1 MQSGETTGQLSMY
14 VLHVPGGRERTARDL
29 IVKLLGELV
38 EECFVP
44 VGEVMRREGGTWVRT
59 EQLLFPGYVFV
70 TTGAIDRLARRL
82 SELPFYARVIGGDA
96 ERFVPLTVEEVA
108 WLTALTNVET
118 HVVEMSRGV
127 IEGDRVVVWSGPLRG
142 HEGDI
147 RKIDRHKR
155 VAYLDME
162 MFGRTKTIK
171 VGLEIVSKK

>member
-1 MQSGETTGQLSMY
+1 MQAGETTGQLSMY

-44 VGEVMRREGGTWVRT
+44 VGEVMRREGGAWVRT

-82 SELPFYARVIGGDA
+82 RELPFYARVIGGDA

-147 RKIDRHKR
+147 CKIDRHKR

>member
-1 MQSGETTGQLSMY
+1 MQAGETTGQLSMY

-29 IVKLLGELV
+29 IVKLLSDLV

-44 VGEVMRREGGTWVRT
+44 VGEVMRREGGAWVRA

-70 TTGAIDRLARRL
+70 VTGSVENLARRL
-82 SELPFYARVIGGDA
+82 RELPFYARVIGGDS
-96 ERFVPLTVEEVA
+96 EKFVPLTTEEVA

-142 HEGDI
+142 REGDI
-147 RKIDRHKR
+147 RRIDRHKR

>member
-1 MQSGETTGQLSMY
+1 MY

-29 IVKLLGELV
+29 IAKLLGDLV

-44 VGEVMRREGGTWVRT
+44 AGEVMRREGGAWVRT
-59 EQLLFPGYVFV
+59 EQLLFPGYVFA
-70 TTGAIDRLARRL
+70 TTGDIEGLARHLR
-82 SELPFYARVIGGDA
+82 ELPFYARVIGGDN